1 MVWHLYRAIFTDLN
15 TNGYCLIV
23 SRFISQ
29 TSSAL
34 APAQL
39 LQSKPLSLNR
49 AAYCLPIKCIDLWP
63 SPLRWGD
70 WEHWDRQ
77 EEEMVTWWSQED
89 GWRFYWNVFHEKRC
103 LWGRENSTIDFGQL
117 FHITQLWLFR
127 KRKELKAVA
136 LSLNHCTGFYRK
148 YSLYLFCFIE
158 KKAKFFFSVRLVW
171 FSPIH
176 HLWVELITQHQCH

>member
-1 MVWHLYRAIFTDLN
+1 MATAWLFHDSLVRQARLSRQPSCYRVNLCHLIGL
-15 TNGYCLIV
+15 LIASPSNV
-23 SRFISQ
+23 LICG
-29 TSSAL
+29 
-34 APAQL
+34 L
-39 LQSKPLSLNR
+39 LL
-49 AAYCLPIKCIDLWP
+49 
-63 SPLRWGD
+63 LRWGD

-127 KRKELKAVA
+127 KRKELKAIA

-158 KKAKFFFSVRLVW
+158 MKAKFFFSVRLVW